1 MIRFAGLKPS
11 NSQTAAI
18 IAAIFL
24 SATALAQT
32 VTSSLSKSDEQSLQ
46 RGAIEDITPQQKYRS
61 AIREAGGALKESLRE
76 CAQLSNAEKVKCN
89 RDARMTYDRE
99 MAEARRILN

>member
-1 MIRFAGLKPS
+1 MIRFAGLKPGH
-11 NSQTAAI
+11 SQTAAV

-24 SATALAQT
+24 STSALAQT
-32 VTSSLSKSDEQSLQ
+32 VTSGTSKSDEQSLQ
-46 RGAIEDITPQQKYRS
+46 RGAIEDTTPQQKYRS
-61 AIREAGGALKESLRE
+61 AIREAGGALKESQRE
-76 CAQLSNAEKVKCN
+76 CAQVSGAERIKCN

>member
-11 NSQTAAI
+11 LSQTAAI
-18 IAAIFL
+18 VAAIFL
-24 SATALAQT
+24 SAAALAQP
-32 VTSSLSKSDEQSLQ
+32 VTSGTSKSDEQSLQ
-46 RGAIEDITPQQKYRS
+46 RGAIEDTTPQQKYRS
-61 AIREAGGALKESLRE
+61 AIREAGGALKESQRE
-76 CAQLSNAEKVKCN
+76 CAQVSGAERIKCN